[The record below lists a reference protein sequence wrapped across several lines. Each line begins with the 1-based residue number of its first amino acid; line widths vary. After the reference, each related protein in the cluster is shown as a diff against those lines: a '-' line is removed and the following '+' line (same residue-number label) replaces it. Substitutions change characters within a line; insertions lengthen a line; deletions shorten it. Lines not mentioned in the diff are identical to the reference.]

1 MKTLL
6 FLMLL
11 LPVSALAQSTPPTNV
26 LVIPDALGASYW
38 ANDLSRVEVI
48 GKDPGNQMYF
58 SYDRSGRANGMG
70 FVNQPFAPRPLVTP
84 TVSHPSPPSH
94 R

>member
-1 MKTLL
+1 MRTLL
-6 FLMLL
+6 LLILL

-26 LVIPDALGASYW
+26 LVIPDTLGASYW
-38 ANDLSRVEVI
+38 ANDLSRVDVI
-48 GKDPGNQMYF
+48 GKELGNQMYF

-70 FVNQPFAPRPLVTP
+70 LVNQPFAPRPLIAPAVP
-84 TVSHPSPPSH
+84 RPSP